1 MPRDSNGT
9 YTLYTPG
16 NPVVAGTVITSAWAN
31 NTMADIASALTGS
44 LARNG
49 DGGMTGVLRIV
60 DGIVSAPGLTF
71 GNELNMGIYRIGA
84 GQIGISTGSV
94 LRATFDSNGI
104 TGTHVGNGSGLTNLN
119 ASNLA
124 SGTVADARFPATLPA
139 ISGANLTNLNAT
151 NLATGTVADARL
163 SANVALRGSA
173 NTFTGT
179 QIVRGAAG
187 LRFEIQNSGDLDRG
201 GFLSDTGTAF
211 RIGTNSG
218 VRGIE
223 FAPDGIVAGSIG
235 AARNWTINAPASG
248 TALDVNGAGPV
259 TQQLFFGAGPGL
271 RLASTNFNYELRTVD
286 AGGVFELAR
295 NDGVAAVV
303 LSINSSRA
311 ITINTPAS
319 GTALTVNGGGGVAAA
334 LQGTNGTLFYDAV
347 VGGFGDLY
355 YTGGPGNVLRVGP
368 RGYNNGGVALTYT
381 TAAGAQQ
388 TALSAAAGTGAVAIN
403 APTSGV
409 AMSVT
414 GNNAAL
420 ALNVTAGTGALA
432 ANFTGSN
439 LGGIAVLGGSAA
451 ATDACIQMDGNAANS
466 FAFRWASNLHTTGA
480 STPTLSANKP
490 GANAG
495 VIAWLRVSTGG
506 GVTGWVPVFGN

>member
-248 TALDVNGAGPV
+248 TAL
-259 TQQLFFGAGPGL
+259 
-271 RLASTNFNYELRTVD
+271 
-286 AGGVFELAR
+286 
-295 NDGVAAVV
+295 
-303 LSINSSRA
+303 
-311 ITINTPAS
+311 
-319 GTALTVNGGGGVAAA
+319 TVNGGGGVAAA